1 MSTKPT
7 VSLIARI
14 INDKVVPI
22 KSGDPAKKD
31 YRIQLSLLEQGLVH
45 DLYFNNITILEE
57 LRAAGFDVSDIKEC
71 RDYVQEFYHN
81 LPKGTFEEVD

>member
-7 VSLIARI
+7 LALIGTI
-14 INDKVVPI
+14 VNGKVVPI

-31 YRIQLSLLEQGLVH
+31 YRIQTSLLEQGLVH
-45 DLYFNNITILEE
+45 DVFFNNIAILEE
-57 LRAAGFDVSDIKEC
+57 LRAAAFDVSDIKEC